1 MAPTLGCYPNYYNSL
16 DIPATRHAEDS
27 QIDRPGPKMD
37 GKTIRTR
44 LSASLTNAS
53 EFLLALYKKIF
64 VRGAK
69 ERPYPWEAAYPEG
82 LDWHLEIT
90 PKPLSVILDE
100 AVHAYPHRP
109 CLKFLG
115 KRYTYQQVGDL
126 VARAAKGLQDLDV
139 AKGVK
144 VGLFL
149 PNSPYFVICYHAIL
163 KAGGTVVNFNPLYAE
178 PEIAHQIQD
187 SDLRVMV
194 TMNLQSLHPKIVR
207 RLEDTG
213 LLKIVVCRMSR
224 ALPFPEKA
232 LFALLKRKETAA
244 IPPDGRHVTFE
255 RLVANDGDFK
265 PAEIDPNQD
274 VAVLQYTGG
283 TTGVPKGAMLT
294 HGNLYANTIQTR
306 AWSMGVKLGE
316 EKVLAVLPLFHVF
329 GMTGLMNL
337 GLHIGAEIILLPR
350 FKVGEVLKV
359 IAKERPS
366 ILMGVPTLYSA
377 INENKEAKNYDLSS
391 LKFCMSGGA
400 SLPLKVKEKF
410 EALTGCTLVE
420 GYGLTEA
427 GPVCT
432 INPLSGLNKPGSA
445 GLPLPGTTIEIVSLK
460 NPRKAVPL
468 GETGEICVRGPQVM
482 AGYWNHDE
490 ETKAVLQGGRLRT
503 GDIGYMDEDGYVFL
517 IDRIKDLII
526 TSGFNVYPHVIEE
539 TICSHPSV
547 EEAAVAGIPHPHR
560 GETVKAYI
568 KLRSD
573 LHLTTTELRA
583 FLKNKLAPFEI
594 PRDIEFRDEI
604 PKTLVGKPSRR
615 QLVAEELQRQECQN
629 AGT

>member
-1 MAPTLGCYPNYYNSL
+1 MGIRARRPPV
-16 DIPATRHAEDS
+16 AAEAGVW
-27 QIDRPGPKMD
+27 GPKREENP
-37 GKTIRTR
+37 ISTR
-44 LSASLTNAS
+44 LSTSLSSAG
-53 EFLLALYKKIF
+53 EFLLGLCKRIYGSSA
-64 VRGAK
+64 GT
-69 ERPYPWEAAYPEG
+69 RPHPWEAAYPDG
-82 LDWHLEIT
+82 LDWRLDIT

-100 AVHAYPHRP
+100 AVLAYPDQP

-115 KRYTYQQVGDL
+115 KKYTYRQVGEF
-126 VARAAKGLQDLDV
+126 VARAAKGFQDLGIG
-139 AKGVK
+139 KGVK

-149 PNSPYFVICYHAIL
+149 PNSAYFVICYHGVL

-187 SDLRVMV
+187 SDIRIMV
-194 TMNLQSLHPKIVR
+194 TMNLKSLHQKVVR

-294 HGNLYANTIQTR
+294 HGNLYANTVQTS
-306 AWSMGVKLGE
+306 AWSIGVKPGE

-337 GLHIGAEIILLPR
+337 GLHLGAEIILLPR

-359 IAKERPS
+359 IARDRPS
-366 ILMGVPTLYSA
+366 ILLGVPTLYSA
-377 INENKEAKNYDLSS
+377 INEHKDSAKYDLSS
-391 LKFCMSGGA
+391 LRFCISGGA
-400 SLPLKVKEKF
+400 SLPLKVKESF
-410 EALTGCTLVE
+410 EALTSCTLVD

-432 INPLSGLNKPGSA
+432 INPLTGLNKPGSS

-460 NPRKAVPL
+460 NPRKSVPL

-482 AGYWNHDE
+482 AGYWNHED
-490 ETKAVLQGGRLRT
+490 ETKAVLQSGRLRT
-503 GDIGYMDEDGYVFL
+503 GDIGYMDEDGYLFIV
-517 IDRIKDLII
+517 DRLKDLII
-526 TSGFNVYPHVIEE
+526 TSGFNVYPHVVEE
-539 TICSHPSV
+539 TICTHPSV
-547 EEAAVAGIPHPHR
+547 EEAAVAGIPHLHR
-560 GETVKAYI
+560 GETVKAYV
-568 KLRSD
+568 KLHSG
-573 LHLTTTELRA
+573 LQLSTTELRT

-594 PRDIEFRDEI
+594 PREIEFRDEI
-604 PKTLVGKPSRR
+604 PKTLLGKPSRR
-615 QLVAEELQRQECQN
+615 ELVAEELAKQQSAKTIAQSVKRQ
-629 AGT
+629 

>member
-1 MAPTLGCYPNYYNSL
+1 M
-16 DIPATRHAEDS
+16 
-27 QIDRPGPKMD
+27 
-37 GKTIRTR
+37 RT
-44 LSASLTNAS
+44 AG
-53 EFLLALYKKIF
+53 EFLLALYKRILDPE
-64 VRGAK
+64 A
-69 ERPYPWEAAYPEG
+69 ETRPHPWEAAYPDG
-82 LDWHLEIT
+82 LDWHLDIT
-90 PKPLSVILDE
+90 PKPLSAILDD
-100 AVHAYPHRP
+100 AVHSYPNQP

-115 KRYTYQQVGDL
+115 KRYTYRQVGDL
-126 VARAAKGLQDLDV
+126 VARAAKGFQDLGV
-139 AKGVK
+139 GKGVK

-149 PNSPYFVICYHAIL
+149 PNSAYFVICYHAIL

-178 PEIAHQIQD
+178 PEIARQIQD
-187 SDLRVMV
+187 SDLRIMV
-194 TMNLQSLHPKIVR
+194 TMNLKSLHQKIVQ

-224 ALPFPEKA
+224 ALPFPDKA

-265 PAEIDPNQD
+265 PVEIDPD
-274 VAVLQYTGG
+274 RDIAVLQYTGG

-294 HGNLYANTIQTR
+294 HGNLYANTVQAR
-306 AWSMGVKLGE
+306 AWSMGVKPGE

-337 GLHIGAEIILLPR
+337 GLHIGAEIILMPR

-359 IAKERPS
+359 IAKDRPS
-366 ILMGVPTLYSA
+366 ILLGVPTLYSA
-377 INENKEAKNYDLSS
+377 INENKESKNYDLSS
-391 LKFCMSGGA
+391 LKFCISGGA
-400 SLPLKVKEKF
+400 SLPLKVKERF
-410 EALTGCTLVE
+410 EALTDGTLVD

-432 INPLSGLNKPGSA
+432 INPLTGLNKPGSC
-445 GLPLPGTTIEIVSLK
+445 GLPLPGTIIEIVSLK
-460 NPRKAVPL
+460 NPRKVVPL

-482 AGYWNHDE
+482 AGYWKHEDE
-490 ETKAVLQGGRLRT
+490 TNTVLQNGRLRT
-503 GDIGYMDEDGYVFL
+503 GDIGHMDEDGYVFV

-526 TSGFNVYPHVIEE
+526 TSGFNVYPHAVEE
-539 TICSHPSV
+539 TICLHPSV

-560 GETVKAYI
+560 GETVKAYV
-568 KLRSD
+568 KLRSG
-573 LHLTTTELRA
+573 LQLTTAELRA
-583 FLKNKLAPFEI
+583 FLKDKLAPFEV

-615 QLVAEELQRQECQN
+615 ELVAEEMAKQQSAKRDAHSVSE
-629 AGT
+629 

>member
-1 MAPTLGCYPNYYNSL
+1 M
-16 DIPATRHAEDS
+16 R
-27 QIDRPGPKMD
+27 
-37 GKTIRTR
+37 
-44 LSASLTNAS
+44 NAG
-53 EFLLALYKKIF
+53 EFLLALYKRIH
-64 VRGAK
+64 GPEA
-69 ERPYPWEAAYPEG
+69 ETRPHPWEAAYPDG
-82 LDWHLEIT
+82 LDWHLDIT
-90 PKPLSVILDE
+90 LKPISAILDE
-100 AVHAYPHRP
+100 AVHAYPHQP

-115 KRYTYQQVGDL
+115 KRYTYRQVGEL
-126 VARAAKGLQDLDV
+126 VARAAKGFQDLGV
-139 AKGVK
+139 GKGVK

-178 PEIAHQIQD
+178 PEIARQIQD
-187 SDLRVMV
+187 SDARIMV
-194 TMNLQSLHPKIVR
+194 TMNLKILHPKIVQ

-224 ALPFPEKA
+224 ALPFPGKA

-244 IPPDGRHVTFE
+244 IPPDGRHLTFE

-265 PAEIDPNQD
+265 PAEIDPIQE

-294 HGNLYANTIQTR
+294 HGNLYANTVQAR
-306 AWSMGVKLGE
+306 AWSMGVKPGE

-359 IAKERPS
+359 IAKDRPS
-366 ILMGVPTLYSA
+366 ILLGVPTIYSA
-377 INENKEAKNYDLSS
+377 INEHKESAKYDLSS
-391 LKFCMSGGA
+391 LKFCISGGA

-410 EALTGCTLVE
+410 EALTGGTLVD

-432 INPLSGLNKPGSA
+432 INPLTGLNKPGSC

-460 NPRKAVPL
+460 NPRKTVPL

-482 AGYWNHDE
+482 AGYWNHED
-490 ETKAVLQGGRLRT
+490 ETKEVLQEGRLRT
-503 GDIGYMDEDGYVFL
+503 GDIGYMDEDGYVFI

-526 TSGFNVYPHVIEE
+526 TSGFNVYPNVIEE
-539 TICSHPSV
+539 TICIHPSV
-547 EEAAVAGIPHPHR
+547 EEAAVCGIPHPHR
-560 GETVKAYI
+560 GETVKAYV

-615 QLVAEELQRQECQN
+615 ALVAEELQRQERRKAQIS
-629 AGT
+629 

>member
-1 MAPTLGCYPNYYNSL
+1 MRNV
-16 DIPATRHAEDS
+16 
-27 QIDRPGPKMD
+27 
-37 GKTIRTR
+37 
-44 LSASLTNAS
+44 S

-64 VRGAK
+64 VREAK
-69 ERPYPWEAAYPEG
+69 GKPYPWEAAYPDG
-82 LDWHLEIT
+82 LDWHLDIT
-90 PKPLSVILDE
+90 LKPISAILDE
-100 AVHAYPHRP
+100 AVHAYPHQP

-115 KRYTYQQVGDL
+115 KRYTYRQVGEL
-126 VARAAKGLQDLDV
+126 VARAAKGFQDLGV
-139 AKGVK
+139 GKGVK

-178 PEIAHQIQD
+178 PEIARQIQD
-187 SDLRVMV
+187 SDARIMV
-194 TMNLQSLHPKIVR
+194 TMNLKILHPKIVQ

-224 ALPFPEKA
+224 ALPFPGKA

-244 IPPDGRHVTFE
+244 IPPDGRHLTFE

-265 PAEIDPNQD
+265 PAEIDPKKD

-294 HGNLYANTIQTR
+294 HGNLYANTVQAR
-306 AWSMGVKLGE
+306 AWSMGVKPGE

-337 GLHIGAEIILLPR
+337 GLHISAEIILLPR

-359 IAKERPS
+359 IAKDRPS
-366 ILMGVPTLYSA
+366 ILLGVPTIYSA
-377 INENKEAKNYDLSS
+377 INEHKESAKYDLSS
-391 LKFCMSGGA
+391 LKFCISGGA

-410 EALTGCTLVE
+410 EALTGGTLVD

-432 INPLSGLNKPGSA
+432 INPLTGLNKPGSC
-445 GLPLPGTTIEIVSLK
+445 GLPLPGTIIEIVSLK
-460 NPRKAVPL
+460 NPRKTVPL

-482 AGYWNHDE
+482 AGYWNHED
-490 ETKAVLQGGRLRT
+490 ETKAVLQEGRLRT
-503 GDIGYMDEDGYVFL
+503 GDIGYMDEDGYVFI

-526 TSGFNVYPHVIEE
+526 TSGFNVYPNVIEE
-539 TICSHPSV
+539 TICIHPSV
-547 EEAAVAGIPHPHR
+547 EEAAVCGIPHPHR
-560 GETVKAYI
+560 GETIKAYV

-573 LHLTTTELRA
+573 LHLTSTELRG

-604 PKTLVGKPSRR
+604 PKTLLGKPSRR
-615 QLVAEELQRQECQN
+615 ELVAEEMAKQQSAKSIAQSVKRQ
-629 AGT
+629 